1 VYLFDVS
8 EQVKLQLTQA
18 NLPTENIDKVFQGS
32 IVLPVV
38 VTGEGGVLNPTAP
51 KFQRAPF
58 LLATPKMTTVPA
70 NGYPV
75 TIFSHG
81 FRSTRNTALPLINA
95 LAAAGQATVAI
106 DTVYHGDRSTCAGIT
121 AAAGLSDGSAPIDTP
136 DKACSTGSRCDVD
149 PASASFGRCISDAP
163 LPCNPSS
170 PATGDFACSPT
181 GQMRCLPTSATDA
194 TAGVCEGGTF
204 RTNSSGTPFISGW
217 NMLNLTNLFA
227 TRDNFRQHTI
237 EHAQLERVLSAAGID
252 TQLEAQGAGKIDET
266 QINYIGQSLGGTL
279 GPLYTSASPAVRH
292 AMFNAPAGNLTGVL
306 MTSPAFA
313 QAFTGFLAALA
324 AQGLNQGTPAF
335 DQFLVLGKTILD
347 PADPINYI
355 YAVENGPATPANRE
369 AFIQYIENDQ
379 VLPNPLTEALI
390 ATANRTEA
398 KKQLLSFK
406 FAPTE
411 AQLPAAQRH
420 GFLLNF
426 SNPAVTT
433 QAQTQAIQFI
443 STGALP

>member
-1 VYLFDVS
+1 
-8 EQVKLQLTQA
+8 
-18 NLPTENIDKVFQGS
+18 
-32 IVLPVV
+32 
-38 VTGEGGVLNPTAP
+38 
-51 KFQRAPF
+51 
-58 LLATPKMTTVPA
+58 
-70 NGYPV
+70 
-75 TIFSHG
+75 
-81 FRSTRNTALPLINA
+81 
-95 LAAAGQATVAI
+95 
-106 DTVYHGDRSTCAGIT
+106 
-121 AAAGLSDGSAPIDTP
+121 
-136 DKACSTGSRCDVD
+136 
-149 PASASFGRCISDAP
+149 
-163 LPCNPSS
+163 
-170 PATGDFACSPT
+170 
-181 GQMRCLPTSATDA
+181 
-194 TAGVCEGGTF
+194 
-204 RTNSSGTPFISGW
+204 
-217 NMLNLTNLFA
+217 MLNLTNLFA

-266 QINYIGQSLGGTL
+266 QIHYIGQSLGGIL
-279 GPLYTSASPAVRH
+279 GPLYTSASPTVRH
-292 AMFNAPAGNLTGVL
+292 AMFNVPAGNLTGVL
-306 MTSPAFA
+306 LTSPAFA
-313 QAFTGFLAALA
+313 QARAGFLAALA

-369 AFIQYIENDQ
+369 GFIQYIENDQ
-379 VLPNPLTEALI
+379 ISPNPLTEALI

-420 GFLLNF
+420 GFLLDF

-433 QAQTQAIQFI
+433 QAQMQAIQFI